1 MSVRKATNSAEVC
14 RAVVFAE
21 HFAGL
26 GVEGGIQ
33 RQGAVTK
40 VFKPMPFG
48 ASRG

>member
-1 MSVRKATNSAEVC
+1 VPRG
-14 RAVVFAE
+14 RFAE

-26 GVEGGIQ
+26 GVEGGLQ

-40 VFKPMPFG
+40 VFKTMPFG